1 MSGNPERARARG
13 GREGQPCSTETQIP
27 DSMFPSFRCPSVPP
41 WVRGGTPKSRFHV
54 SKCAD
59 SKILLCKFQI
69 PSFRVSKIPRPLCRS
84 AEGTQ
89 FPNSLFPRGQIPGY
103 SSANSRFQD
112 SECADSWILL
122 GKFQI
127 PSFLVSEAPSRVP
140 SPRVPK
146 FQFPSFRVSEAPSSL
161 LGPVWRVTQIPS
173 FRVSE
178 APSWVRALKA
188 QGTPKFQI
196 PSFRVSE
203 APSIRTSSEQ
213 RDTHIPDS
221 EFPSFRGLLLQGPS
235 QRDPPQIPDSQ
246 FPSFRGPRLL
256 GPRSTTNSVPDS
268 ECNTDL
274 PCRARGITYVES
286 KFQNTESSFYFRSC
300 THREPSGALA
310 APPAVTHLPRA
321 PSFRRPPSSRRGE
334 ALWERVVGGGRV
346 GFAGGGLF

>member
-1 MSGNPERARARG
+1 MRG
-13 GREGQPCSTETQIP
+13 ALKIALLFAAAVTFSAVMAVSTDMLAP
-27 DSMFPSFRCPSVPP
+27 LPHDWNCAAPAKSA
-41 WVRGGTPKSRFHV
+41 GT
-54 SKCAD
+54 
-59 SKILLCKFQI
+59 
-69 PSFRVSKIPRPLCRS
+69 
-84 AEGTQ
+84 G
-89 FPNSLFPRGQIPGY
+89 
-103 SSANSRFQD
+103 
-112 SECADSWILL
+112 
-122 GKFQI
+122 
-127 PSFLVSEAPSRVP
+127 APSAVSGWRCRRFDWLLNK
-140 SPRVPK
+140 SYYLSDLSLDTVPK

-334 ALWERVVGGGRV
+334 ALWERVIGGDRV